1 METAAQSL
9 QGIDQTYWV
18 PWLQENLLSHA
29 AWTLVKN
36 QRKSSA
42 EMPRDFDEV
51 DPMTWWPAT
60 KQLLERAYM
69 VTAHQDH
76 ILVRQHFKGLN
87 INRFKS
93 AEHPS
98 QALYP
103 EIKQNSNRG
112 GVFHVSPI
120 EEVFFFTE
128 AIPGLQ
134 VTLNAHGEPYAAVDK
149 LLSEK
154 SALIDQFV
162 KGSTSDSGIPIRT
175 TVPKSKPAQAAAPTP
190 AAKKPKPQSAA
201 PNFRQCLWPAH

>member
-1 METAAQSL
+1 MGQPPGQATPVDPSSV
-9 QGIDQTYWV
+9 T
-18 PWLQENLLSHA
+18 

-51 DPMTWWPAT
+51 DPMTRWPAT
-60 KQLLERAYM
+60 KQLLERTYM
-69 VTAHQDH
+69 VTARQDH

-98 QALYP
+98 QALYR
-103 EIKQNSNRG
+103 EIKHNSNRG

-134 VTLNAHGEPYAAVDK
+134 VTLNAHGKPYATVDK

-175 TVPKSKPAQAAAPTP
+175 PVPKSKPAQAAAPTP

-201 PNFRQCLWPAH
+201 PNIRQCLWPAH